1 MGIEGKNWGNFW
13 GWMGLVMRGKL
24 NFVGGLVFDCVF
36 NGKLMVGQ
44 KLRHSYFL
52 FIKMKVKD
60 LRKASYIFLS
70 KVV

>member
-1 MGIEGKNWGNFW
+1 MGIEGENWEEILGV
-13 GWMGLVMRGKL
+13 GLGDEGKL
-24 NFVGGLVFDCVF
+24 NFVGGLVFYCVF
-36 NGKLMVGQ
+36 NGKLMVGH

-60 LRKASYIFLS
+60 LRKARYIFLS